1 MKIYNNS
8 VKLHRKGVLLM
19 TRVDFI
25 NKASEKLKLIRIERD
40 YTQDKMAE
48 ILGISK
54 KTLVQIEKSRSTLG
68 WAGAVTLCTIFRDS
82 EVLGMTFGGDPQD
95 IILALAFIDYESNKN
110 TMGGKVWWS
119 NIECTD
125 HYRIQQNIISRHFRI
140 LDAKDRRICSSFD
153 DEYIW
158 KRLQELLRE
167 GKV

>member
-1 MKIYNNS
+1 
-8 VKLHRKGVLLM
+8 M
-19 TRVDFI
+19 TRTDFLY
-25 NKASEKLKLIRIERD
+25 KTSDRLKLIRIECD

-54 KTLVQIEKSRSTLG
+54 KTLIQIEKGRATLG

-82 EVLGMTFGGDPQD
+82 EVLAMTFGGDPQD
-95 IILALAFIDYESNKN
+95 IILSLAFTDYERNEK

-140 LDAKDRRICSSFD
+140 LDSRDRRICSSFD
-153 DEYIW
+153 EKFIR
-158 KRLQELLRE
+158 KRLEELSRE
-167 GKV
+167 GVV